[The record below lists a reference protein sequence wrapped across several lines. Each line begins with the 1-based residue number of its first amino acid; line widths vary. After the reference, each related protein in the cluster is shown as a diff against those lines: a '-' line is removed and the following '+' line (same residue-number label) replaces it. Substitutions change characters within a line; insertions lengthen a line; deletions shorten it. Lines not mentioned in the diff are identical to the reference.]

1 MSEPGARVGLYFA
14 WKLIDR
20 FRARQNV
27 NTHQIEF
34 ALKAIET
41 VHGRRPIHGSPTYQ
55 FDDETR
61 LREKVVAR

>member
-1 MSEPGARVGLYFA
+1 MSEPGAR
-14 WKLIDR
+14 
-20 FRARQNV
+20 
-27 NTHQIEF
+27 
-34 ALKAIET
+34 ET

>member
-1 MSEPGARVGLYFA
+1 MSGRNGLYFA

-20 FRARQNV
+20 YRNREAINE
-27 NTHQIEF
+27 HQIEF

-41 VHGRRPIHGSPTYQ
+41 VTGRRPIHGSQ
-55 FDDETR
+55 ALEFEDEAR